1 MTWHEPSHEPLH
13 LRSPD
18 PSHPPFYVRLGAQ
31 DASFLG
37 LEDANNP
44 MHVGAVLLF
53 DEAALRGPDGS
64 LEMERI
70 RQRIAARLHRVPR
83 FRQRLAWVPGEGHPV
98 WVDDDRFNVAYHV
111 RHSALPRPGDT
122 AALERLVGR
131 IMSQQLD
138 RGKPLWEMWFV
149 EGLAGD
155 RLALISKTHHCM
167 IDGVAGAELISVIL
181 DLEPEAPIEES
192 PPWRPR
198 PAPSGARLVADA
210 LRTRAG
216 QPLRALRALGAAL
229 RDPLDAASRVG
240 EAAAGVAEALAPSF
254 RSASPTPLNVAF
266 GPHRRYSMLEHRV
279 AAYKRVKDAL
289 GGTLNDVVLASV
301 AGALREFF
309 QERGLETRGLEV
321 RAMVPVSVRPRG
333 GDGKLGNRIT
343 QMVAELPVGLADP
356 LERLKSV
363 REIMGEL
370 KQSRQ
375 ALGGRVLTQISEW
388 TVPNVLV
395 QAVRLSVRS
404 RPYNLV
410 VTNVPGPQIPL
421 YFLGAR
427 MRASHPVAPL
437 SPGQALNVA
446 LFSYDGGLYWGLNAD
461 WDALPDL
468 ERLTRQLDAA
478 FGELERAAGVAL
490 PSAPARPRARTRR
503 SSSEETA

>member
-1 MTWHEPSHEPLH
+1 MAFHESGDGPSHG
-13 LRSPD
+13 
-18 PSHPPFYVRLGAQ
+18 PFYERLGAQ

-37 LEDANNP
+37 LEDANSP
-44 MHVGAVLLF
+44 MHVGAVLVF
-53 DEAALRGPDGS
+53 EDAPLRAPDGT
-64 LEMERI
+64 LEVERI
-70 RQRIAARLHRVPR
+70 RQAIGARLHRVPR
-83 FRQRLAWVPGEGHPV
+83 FRQKVAWVPGEKHPV
-98 WVDDDRFNVAYHV
+98 WIDDDRFNLAYHV
-111 RHSALPRPGDT
+111 RHSALPRPGD
-122 AALERLVGR
+122 AATLERLVGR

-149 EGLAGD
+149 EGLAGG

-181 DLEPEAPIEES
+181 DLDPEAAAQA
-192 PPWRPR
+192 PPAWRPR
-198 PAPSGARLVADA
+198 PAPSDAQLVADA
-210 LRTRAG
+210 LLARAT
-216 QPLRALRALGAAL
+216 QPLRALRALGDAL
-229 RDPLDAASRVG
+229 RGPLEAAASVR
-240 EAAAGVAEALAPSF
+240 EAAAGVVEVLAPSF
-254 RSASPTPLNVAF
+254 HSASPTPLNVAS
-266 GPHRRYSMLEHRV
+266 GPHRRYATLEHRV
-279 AAYKRVKDAL
+279 ADYKRVKDAL
-289 GGTLNDVVLASV
+289 GGTLNDVVLATV

-309 QERGLETRGLEV
+309 QGRGLETRGLEV
-321 RAMVPVSVRPRG
+321 RAMVPVSVRPKG

-356 LERLKSV
+356 IERLKVV
-363 REIMGEL
+363 REIMRDL

-427 MRASHPVAPL
+427 MRASYPVAPL

-468 ERLTRQLDAA
+468 AQLARHLDAA
-478 FGELERAAGVAL
+478 FGELEHAAGVG
-490 PSAPARPRARTRR
+490 APETSLAPRPRARARR
-503 SSSEETA
+503 SHSKESA